1 MSKLDKLRSLTDND
15 IGEFSLA
22 GRKTV
27 GKVVDIYD
35 ADTCKI
41 IFGLDNVIVKFNCR
55 LSGIDTPE
63 LKPPRSQL
71 NRDLEKKAAQ
81 KARNR
86 LIQLCTDCECQLST
100 RFSRKSKKELLSN
113 NEKLV
118 NIHCGDFDKYGRL
131 LVKIFDINGNK
142 SYNDML
148 IAESYANKY
157 DGGKK
162 EPFKFNTILDI
173 ESDTESENSDTTQV
187 NNTDQGNDTND
198 N

>member
-1 MSKLDKLRSLTDND
+1 MSKLDRLRSLTDND
-15 IGEFSLA
+15 IGEFSLE

-63 LKPPRSQL
+63 LKPSRSKPD
-71 NRDLEKKAAQ
+71 RELEKKAAQ

-86 LIQLCTDCECQLST
+86 LIQLCTDCDCSLDKK
-100 RFSRKSKKELLSN
+100 FSRKSKKEFLSN

-118 NIHCGDFDKYGRL
+118 NIHCGEFDKYGRL
-131 LVKIFDINGNK
+131 LVEIFDINSDK
-142 SYNDML
+142 SFNDML
-148 IAESYANKY
+148 IDESYANKY

-173 ESDTESENSDTTQV
+173 ESDTDSEKSNLTQI
-187 NNTDQGNDTND
+187 NNNENID

>member
-1 MSKLDKLRSLTDND
+1 MSKFDKLRSLTDND

-63 LKPPRSQL
+63 LKPSRL
-71 NRDLEKKAAQ
+71 NPDRELEKKAAQ
-81 KARNR
+81 RARNR
-86 LIQLCTDCECQLST
+86 LIQLCTDCDCTLDKK
-100 RFSRKSKKELLSN
+100 FSRKSKKEFLKK

-131 LVKIFDINGNK
+131 LIEIFDINNDK
-142 SYNDML
+142 SFNSML
-148 IAESYANKY
+148 IEESYANKY

-173 ESDTESENSDTTQV
+173 ESDTDSDTPQSPKE
-187 NNTDQGNDTND
+187 NADD
-198 N
+198 NKNSIN